1 MLRSRRWPLDAG
13 DHAGGDPRVARRRLQ
28 FVVTQ
33 QRLDNSNI
41 GAALEQVGREAVAQR
56 VQRHGLFDPGRA
68 TDEMVRSVTRCFLTA
83 LIFFMPLAIVRPP
96 LLNGPVAGPRFN
108 IADRTIR

>member
-1 MLRSRRWPLDAG
+1 LPQSIVRPAP
-13 DHAGGDPRVARRRLQ
+13 AP
-28 FVVTQ
+28 
-33 QRLDNSNI
+33 
-41 GAALEQVGREAVAQR
+41 